1 MTPKIPTLAALCITA
16 ALLAGCSSDPEP
28 VTTGGRAVAAPTA
41 EATEPAPAATVAI
54 QQNDDAEPTVQ
65 PSSSPGEKDE
75 DEPSPNVVAQ
85 TLLGK
90 SSDGREV
97 SVRVDA
103 AAPEDL
109 QAYFEDTGAGDD
121 FLYVMAKCEDWCS
134 LADLGPMKF
143 SVLGGSV
150 ESQPVAGLEE
160 QEGPIF
166 DVAPVEAEGGAKL
179 PATGEKVDRDRADA
193 LWDRAYD
200 LSEKYRLG
208 SGDSRHVYVVEI
220 GAIEGKITEAQVR
233 MGRQTVKL
241 TPAL

>member
-1 MTPKIPTLAALCITA
+1 MQE
-16 ALLAGCSSDPEP
+16 G
-28 VTTGGRAVAAPTA
+28 
-41 EATEPAPAATVAI
+41 ATV
-54 QQNDDAEPTVQ
+54 EPTGQ
-65 PSSSPGEKDE
+65 PSSSPEGKDQNE
-75 DEPSPNVVAQ
+75 FSPNIMAQ

-143 SVLGGSV
+143 SVL
-150 ESQPVAGLEE
+150 EAQPVAGLEE